1 MTNACRAARQLA
13 HHPISSHL
21 ISLVELGLLGSLGRR
36 LQEVFGAH
44 LSVSVSPEEYRI
56 LELFSFYG
64 NVVLALLKGDTAVT
78 RPLHTSCVGEVHL
91 LHTKSIWDL
100 AEVLE
105 EATSQMSSG
114 STSPDLR
121 DAAVPPSSE
130 VVSAGRALRALSRTR
145 TTSSTQMYRDKGGG
159 CPCDHAA

>member
-1 MTNACRAARQLA
+1 MPAVTCSVSLSLA
-13 HHPISSHL
+13 EYRI
-21 ISLVELGLLGSLGRR
+21 IGFTWETTLGSIRH
-36 LQEVFGAH
+36 F
-44 LSVSVSPEEYRI
+44 SVSVSPEEYRI

-64 NVVLALLKGDTAVT
+64 TVVLALLKGDTAVT

-91 LHTKSIWDL
+91 LHTNSIWDL

-121 DAAVPPSSE
+121 DTWHQ
-130 VVSAGRALRALSRTR
+130 GRPMSP
-145 TTSSTQMYRDKGGG
+145 QW
-159 CPCDHAA
+159 